1 MDALSDEAFGELEL
15 ESDGDDPV
23 EYKEK
28 AERKRKARLALK
40 EKSRLDKEA
49 KEARDTACVVISISF
64 P

>member
-1 MDALSDEAFGELEL
+1 MDALSDEALGELEL
-15 ESDGDDPV
+15 ESDRDDSV

-49 KEARDTACVVISISF
+49 KEAQDTVCVVISISF